1 MGWDQQLSCAA
12 PNGSR
17 SWKVWTE
24 WHFRWRTK
32 PRTVST
38 VSDLFLESVEKA
50 RKYRQITFGMIA
62 VTDRRRARLLARAGY
77 IAMDGARSARG
88 AAPAAAIIVTR
99 AAGEPKKT
107 ACDRSTHLSRSFADV
122 NSLLP
127 CAFVAADCVRADMAA
142 AAAFAGAAGAAA
154 LGAVA
159 ALSCVPTPC
168 TERSWPSWWLFTL

>member
-1 MGWDQQLSCAA
+1 MG
-12 PNGSR
+12 
-17 SWKVWTE
+17 
-24 WHFRWRTK
+24 
-32 PRTVST
+32 ST
-38 VSDLFLESVEKA
+38 
-50 RKYRQITFGMIA
+50 
-62 VTDRRRARLLARAGY
+62 RAGW
-77 IAMDGARSARG
+77 RSTHARG
-88 AAPAAAIIVTR
+88 AATDTR

-168 TERSWPSWWLFTL
+168 TERS